1 MSGQPSTVEA
11 VRHAAA
17 HLANGGFVVLAESD
31 DPDAEGNLMVAAEL
45 VTPEVVQFL
54 GTHAHGLIRVCLSDE
69 RSAEL
74 GLWANAGDQHAW
86 QPTAPISLATLA
98 GTGASADDR
107 ARTILAMVDPAFER
121 DDFAPGGYVHPLRAR
136 SGGVLRRAGRT
147 EAAIDLARL
156 AGCRPAAAMSLIMNG
171 DGTVARGPD
180 LRAYADQEGLPLVS
194 VADVIR
200 LRWQSERL
208 VERVSAAQL
217 PTTLGRFT
225 AVGFRE
231 LHTGAHHVALVRG
244 DVDGI
249 ENVLV
254 RVHAECLAGDVFHA
268 VDCAC
273 SVALESSLARLA
285 REEHGVLLYLVS
297 GRWSERLS
305 RHGELDGDVVAPMD
319 EYGIGA
325 QILAELGLTTIR
337 ILTNNPKTRIP
348 GLEGFG
354 LEVTEQ
360 VPIGAAFGGS
370 VSGAH

>member
-1 MSGQPSTVEA
+1 
-11 VRHAAA
+11 
-17 HLANGGFVVLAESD
+17 
-31 DPDAEGNLMVAAEL
+31 
-45 VTPEVVQFL
+45 
-54 GTHAHGLIRVCLSDE
+54 
-69 RSAEL
+69 
-74 GLWANAGDQHAW
+74 
-86 QPTAPISLATLA
+86 
-98 GTGASADDR
+98 
-107 ARTILAMVDPAFER
+107 MVDPAFGPH
-121 DDFAPGGYVHPLRAR
+121 DFAPGGYVHPLRAR

-147 EAAIDLARL
+147 EAAVDLARL
-156 AGCRPAAAMSLIMNG
+156 GGCQAAAAMSLIMNG

-180 LRAYADQEGLPLVS
+180 LRAYADRQRLPLVS

-208 VERVSAAQL
+208 VERVSKAQL
-217 PTTLGRFT
+217 PTTLGHFA

-244 DVDGI
+244 DLDGV

-268 VDCAC
+268 VNC
-273 SVALESSLARLA
+273 SCSSVLESSLARLA
-285 REEHGVLLYLVS
+285 QEEHGVLLYLVS

-305 RHGELDGDVVAPMD
+305 RHGELDGEVAASMD

-325 QILAELGLTTIR
+325 QILSELGLTTIR
-337 ILTNNPKTRIP
+337 ILTNNPKVRIP

-360 VPIGAAFGGS
+360 LPIGHASGGS
-370 VSGAH
+370 SIGAQ